1 MQDELQI
8 QLSSDGFSPSAVQH
22 AAGTFAIVVE
32 NTNIDGD
39 YTLRLKAAEGT
50 VVKEVQ
56 VQKGSAAWTVTLA
69 AGEYTLTEA
78 SHPQWQCRITVQ

>member
-22 AAGTFAIVVE
+22 AAG
-32 NTNIDGD
+32 
-39 YTLRLKAAEGT
+39 
-50 VVKEVQ
+50 
-56 VQKGSAAWTVTLA
+56 
-69 AGEYTLTEA
+69 EYTLTEA